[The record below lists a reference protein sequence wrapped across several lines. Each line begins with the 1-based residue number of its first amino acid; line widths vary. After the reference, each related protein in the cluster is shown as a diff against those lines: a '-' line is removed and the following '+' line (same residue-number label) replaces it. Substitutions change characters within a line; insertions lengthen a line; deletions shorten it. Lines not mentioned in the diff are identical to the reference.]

1 MASTAEALLRVAKD
15 RGLLD
20 ETDSDDDDDGDSAGA
35 TMRRSKVPPPEQV
48 KWVGFFTERYVPNMS
63 NLLGVGEIILPTAHS
78 KKSLETTARRAAV
91 KELRRIQ
98 DPQQRDE
105 KRPVVWVRWV
115 GDLRSRVTVGRA
127 VTEPADAHL
136 CRPLPHTPQSSYPC
150 LRPDAQQPWE
160 RRGVETEGMRYM
172 DGAILNPPNPIDR
185 HSAKIATLCSPKLR
199 SGVHRL
205 SSD

>member
-1 MASTAEALLRVAKD
+1 MATATAAAAAVNTGGASGGAGAPAAAARPAGVDRSPSGAHVVEYHPMASTAEALLRVAKD

-136 CRPLPHTPQSSYPC
+136 CRPLPHTPIILPMPQ
-150 LRPDAQQPWE
+150 A
-160 RRGVETEGMRYM
+160 RRAAAV
-172 DGAILNPPNPIDR
+172 GA
-185 HSAKIATLCSPKLR
+185 
-199 SGVHRL
+199 
-205 SSD
+205 